1 MKKILWTLCLTI
13 LVMGT
18 SAHAED
24 NIPMLKAQNEEIRA
38 IKAQEDMTGTCN
50 SAIQK
55 TKSYEQSLVHQIAA
69 IDALNKGQTQTK
81 LETPAWAEAEKS
93 FLLSEKEAQLATRLC
108 QETKQLKLSEKNYDT
123 ALTEN
128 VVMRIGDHLQ
138 STNENRLKTLFRG
151 DLIKMINKVL
161 GALAILFIVI
171 IGIKYIMSLGNDEK
185 LSSYKTQFA
194 WLVLGLAIIS
204 LAEFVG
210 FELLDPSGGNDIL
223 GGETQAKFHE
233 KVLDVVRFFEYAA
246 GAFMLINAVLAGYH
260 LIMSGEKE
268 ETISQEKKFL
278 QSLLMGSAMI
288 LMAEIIV
295 RILSFQDS
303 PERTTEILVMEVAG
317 IVNFTLSFVAILAM
331 AMLVLSSLY
340 FVISFGDE
348 DQTTRAKRMIKT
360 SIVGVIVAS
369 ASYVLVRFLIPM

>member
-1 MKKILWTLCLTI
+1 MKKIFLGFCLGILMMSTL
-13 LVMGT
+13 
-18 SAHAED
+18 AHADDETA
-24 NIPMLKAQNEEIRA
+24 MLQAQQAEQNAINALEI
-38 IKAQEDMTGTCN
+38 MTNTCDT
-50 SAIQK
+50 AIQK
-55 TKSYEQSLVHQIAA
+55 TKSYEQSLSHQISA
-69 IDALNKGQTQTK
+69 IDALNEGQSLLTLT
-81 LETPAWAEAEKS
+81 TPAWKEAEVNFTRAK
-93 FLLSEKEAQLATRLC
+93 KESSIATGLC
-108 QETKQLKLSEKNYDT
+108 QETKQLKLSEENYDT

-138 STNENRLKTLFRG
+138 STNENRLQTLFRG
-151 DLIKMINKVL
+151 DLIKMINRVL
-161 GALAILFIVI
+161 GAIAILFIVI
-171 IGIKYIMSLGNDEK
+171 IGIKYIMSMGNDEK
-185 LSSYKTQFA
+185 LGNYKTQFA

-233 KVLDVVRFFEYAA
+233 KVLEVVRFFEYAA

-278 QSLLMGSAMI
+278 QSLLMGSALI

-360 SIVGVIVAS
+360 SIVGVIIAS

>member
-1 MKKILWTLCLTI
+1 MKKIFLGFCLGILMMSTL
-13 LVMGT
+13 
-18 SAHAED
+18 AHADDE
-24 NIPMLKAQNEEIRA
+24 PAMLQAQQEEQNA
-38 IKAQEDMTGTCN
+38 IKALETMTNACDA
-50 SAIQK
+50 AIQK

-69 IDALNKGQTQTK
+69 IDALNEGQKLLTSQT
-81 LETPAWAEAEKS
+81 WAEAESS
-93 FLLSEKEAQLATRLC
+93 FARVKKESNTAIGLC
-108 QETKQLKLSEKNYDT
+108 QETKQLKLSEENYDT

-128 VVMRIGDHLQ
+128 VIMRIGEHLQ
-138 STNENRLKTLFRG
+138 STNENRLKTIFRG
-151 DLIKMINKVL
+151 DLIKMINRVL
-161 GALAILFIVI
+161 GVIGILFIVI

-185 LSSYKTQFA
+185 LSNYKKQFA
-194 WLVLGLAIIS
+194 WLVLGLAVIS

-223 GGETQAKFHE
+223 SGDTTAKFHE

-246 GAFMLINAVLAGYH
+246 GAFMLLNAVLAGYH

-278 QSLLMGSAMI
+278 QSLLMGSALI

-295 RILSFQDS
+295 RILSFQDT
-303 PERTTEILVMEVAG
+303 PARTTEILVMEVAG

-348 DQTTRAKRMIKT
+348 DQTTRAKRMVKT
-360 SIVGVIVAS
+360 SIVGVIIAS

>member
-1 MKKILWTLCLTI
+1 MKKIFLTLCLSLLLIGGAT
-13 LVMGT
+13 
-18 SAHAED
+18 HAED
-24 NIPMLKAQNEEIRA
+24 DIPMLTAQNEELRA
-38 IKAQEDMTGTCN
+38 IKAQENMTTVCN
-50 SAIQK
+50 AALQE
-55 TKSYEQSLVHQIAA
+55 TKSYKLSLSHQIAV
-69 IDALNKGQTQTK
+69 IDALTEGQSNLNSSQW
-81 LETPAWAEAEKS
+81 EDAEANFKRVI
-93 FLLSEKEAQLATRLC
+93 KESALASRLC
-108 QETKQLKLSEKNYDT
+108 QETKQLKLSEENYDT

-128 VVMRIGDHLQ
+128 VIMRLGGNLQ
-138 STNENRLKTLFRG
+138 SSNESRLKTIFRG
-151 DLIKMINKVL
+151 ELIRTINKVL
-161 GALAILFIVI
+161 GAIAIIFIVI
-171 IGIKYIMSLGNDEK
+171 IGIKYIMSMGNDEK

-223 GGETQAKFHE
+223 GGETQSKFHD

-246 GAFMLINAVLAGYH
+246 GAFMLINGVLAGYH

-278 QSLLMGSAMI
+278 QSLLLGSALI

-360 SIVGVIVAS
+360 SIVGVIIAS

>member
-1 MKKILWTLCLTI
+1 MKKIFWTLGLII
-13 LVMGT
+13 LMLGAT
-18 SAHAED
+18 AHAED
-24 NIPMLKAQNEEIRA
+24 NIPMLKAQNEELRA
-38 IKAQEDMTGTCN
+38 LKAQETMNEICN
-50 SAIQK
+50 SSIQK
-55 TKSYEQSLVHQIAA
+55 TKSYAQSLVHQIAA
-69 IDALNKGQTQTK
+69 IDALNEGQQN
-81 LETPAWAEAEKS
+81 LANDLWEEAETNFKRVG
-93 FLLSEKEAQLATRLC
+93 KEAQTATGLC
-108 QETKQLKLSEKNYDT
+108 LETKQLKLSEENYDT
-123 ALTEN
+123 AFTEN
-128 VVMRIGDHLQ
+128 VIMRIGDHLQ

-151 DLIKMINKVL
+151 DLIRMINRVL
-161 GALAILFIVI
+161 GAIAILFIVI
-171 IGIKYIMSLGNDEK
+171 LGIKYIMSLGNDEK
-185 LSSYKTQFA
+185 LRNYKTQFA
-194 WLVLGLAIIS
+194 WLVLGLAVIS

-233 KVLDVVRFFEYAA
+233 KALDVIRFFEYAA
-246 GAFMLINAVLAGYH
+246 GAFMLLNAVLAGYH

-278 QSLLMGSAMI
+278 QSLLLGSALI

-295 RILSFQDS
+295 RVLSFQDS

-348 DQTTRAKRMIKT
+348 DQTTRAKRMVKT
-360 SIVGVIVAS
+360 SLVGVIIAS